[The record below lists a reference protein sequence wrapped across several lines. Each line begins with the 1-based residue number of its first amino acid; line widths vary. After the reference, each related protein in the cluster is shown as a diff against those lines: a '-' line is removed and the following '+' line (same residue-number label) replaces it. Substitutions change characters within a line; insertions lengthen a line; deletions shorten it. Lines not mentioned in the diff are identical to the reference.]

1 MLPPVDERLIMRHNT
16 LFLCAF
22 IWTWAASAPAL
33 AANPVTERALAAV
46 GTPYARGGATP
57 RQGFDC
63 SGLVVYVYRDAA
75 GVELPRRVA
84 GLKSAGQPVH
94 LRDLEPGDLLFYN
107 TRHRPY
113 SHVGIYVGDG
123 RFVHAPRPGA
133 RVRVEEIG
141 KRYWRTRFNGARRIG
156 AGT

>member
-1 MLPPVDERLIMRHNT
+1 MRHNI

-22 IWTWAASAPAL
+22 IWAWAAPAPVL
-33 AANPVTERALAAV
+33 AAADAVTERALAAV
-46 GTPYARGGATP
+46 GTPYVRGGATP

-63 SGLVVYVYRDAA
+63 SGLVVYVYRSAA
-75 GVELPRRVA
+75 GVDLPRRVA
-84 GLKSAGQPVH
+84 GLRHAGQPVR

-113 SHVGIYVGDG
+113 SHVGIYVGEG

-141 KRYWRTRFNGARRIG
+141 NRYWRTRFNGARRIEAG
-156 AGT
+156 A

>member
-1 MLPPVDERLIMRHNT
+1 MGHKA

-22 IWTWAASAPAL
+22 AIAL
-33 AANPVTERALAAV
+33 AASGRAFATQVASEQALAFV
-46 GTPYARGGATP
+46 GVPYVRGGASP
-57 RQGFDC
+57 ERGFDC
-63 SGLVVYVYRDAA
+63 SGLIVYVYRSALGIA
-75 GVELPRRVA
+75 LPRRVA
-84 GLKSAGQPVH
+84 D
-94 LRDLEPGDLLFYN
+94 LRRVGRSVRLRELAPGDLLFYN

-141 KRYWRTRFNGARRIG
+141 KWYWRARFNGARRVEG
-156 AGT
+156 AS

>member
-1 MLPPVDERLIMRHNT
+1 MRHNI
-16 LFLCAF
+16 LFSCA
-22 IWTWAASAPAL
+22 IAGAL
-33 AANPVTERALAAV
+33 AAAAPASAADPVSAAALAAV
-46 GTPYARGGATP
+46 GTPYARGGETP

-63 SGLVVYVYRDAA
+63 SGLVVYVYRSAA
-75 GVELPRRVA
+75 GVDLPRRVA
-84 GLKSAGQPVH
+84 GLKSAGQPVR

-141 KRYWRTRFNGARRIG
+141 KRYWRARFNGARRVE

>member
-1 MLPPVDERLIMRHNT
+1 MRHNT

-22 IWTWAASAPAL
+22 AGLLAAPAPAL
-33 AANPVTERALAAV
+33 ASVAVSEQALAVV
-46 GTPYARGGATP
+46 GVPYVRGGNTP

-63 SGLVVYVYRDAA
+63 SGLVVYVFRIAA
-75 GVELPRRVA
+75 GIELPRRVA
-84 GLKSAGQPVH
+84 GLKSAGQPVR

-113 SHVGIYVGDG
+113 SHVGIYVGNG

-141 KRYWRTRFNGARRIG
+141 KRYWRARFNGARRID
-156 AGT
+156 AAS